1 MKVKKPKDLMSLF
14 FKYRL
19 KDLPV
24 VEKGAVVGKIS
35 KPDLIKKLRK
45 IEHFKNDVVQV
56 IDEIFQPADSDFLEG
71 LKERLRAGEIQ
82 GIPLLNRKG
91 EVEREITPGLIEA
104 EEETEE
110 FLDETRR
117 RSIYEK
123 MVSEFPFPVCLRKEQ
138 ELIFSNEAY
147 RCLEVEDWRELEF
160 AGEEYRL
167 HLYFPPA
174 VLDLFSSFRDLQ
186 AGYGSVPLREL
197 MDEIELDLL
206 ASARRRGFR

>member
-123 MVSEFPFPVCLRKEQ
+123 MVS
-138 ELIFSNEAY
+138 
-147 RCLEVEDWRELEF
+147 
-160 AGEEYRL
+160 
-167 HLYFPPA
+167 
-174 VLDLFSSFRDLQ
+174 
-186 AGYGSVPLREL
+186 
-197 MDEIELDLL
+197 
-206 ASARRRGFR
+206 RG